1 MLWSDFS
8 ITSPIISPCP
18 SRVIAVW
25 SAVSV
30 RGLIPDLERS
40 DGSSPQASC
49 HLSLVFP
56 SFIVSQAPSSRWAL
70 NSFQSGKTF
79 RHILNVILMLNTTY
93 HYKKRQERYHNC
105 FSTVLIKWIRKII
118 NWKVE
123 KTNRNDENI
132 NKKWLSFRS
141 ILE

>member
-1 MLWSDFS
+1 MKWQVLKFRQGTYLTHLISWTHLAEKHALKTYISQKSFEWGQTDLLWAFS
-8 ITSPIISPCP
+8 SVFII
-18 SRVIAVW
+18 I
-25 SAVSV
+25 
-30 RGLIPDLERS
+30 
-40 DGSSPQASC
+40 
-49 HLSLVFP
+49 VF
-56 SFIVSQAPSSRWAL
+56 
-70 NSFQSGKTF
+70 KTDHDKIRTF
-79 RHILNVILMLNTTY
+79 NLQQVLNVILMLNTTF

-118 NWKVE
+118 NWEVE